1 VFVVERSR
9 CREDSHNF
17 FNGSIV
23 DQYLLT
29 AKMPRHTE
37 IDAER
42 KETIEYDPSAESIEV
57 SVSTSGGVLGSR
69 PPSPV
74 PVSQDGQS
82 STGGSS
88 AAEVVALLSQQLKR
102 FSIMPPP
109 SVVTPTSSSPSCPV
123 DSSAATTLPPPIPAG
138 PAGST
143 TAITANTFQLTPRRP
158 PSLPKSSLP
167 LDAAP
172 AVASRSPSPA
182 SLPLTPQTLAAFQQQ
197 ISRSPTR
204 TVSNA
209 SSPGGNI
216 PTASSSASV
225 SSATTAPHAN
235 PRMVVGSPTTSHASY
250 GSIPP
255 TAALPPFATSR
266 TLELTPIMRNTTV
279 ATTAAAAAT
288 TSAEEDWYDS
298 SRYHEDFY
306 FEQQEVAFDYVDDL
320 SDDDE
325 DEDEEGINP
334 PVFRVTA
341 TPPTAGRNHSFLHGE
356 HVFFSSS
363 SEPEAPALPSLTADA
378 TAAMPSFLLPLV
390 APQFHSLQPHY
401 YDNTHHN
408 VLDYSFDPTEGT
420 DTDESTNCSYLLL
433 GGESKDNRQGLQE
446 IFVAK
451 PGLTSSSTTT
461 AAAAAS
467 SESHGHHRLQHAQT
481 LGSSAIPT
489 LRPAHHVHGSTT
501 SLDTATDDDD
511 DDESTHR
518 LVQLEQQWQQDYPPA
533 VDIHDDD
540 ASLSSRGSS
549 FYGEEIDNRPV
560 SIPTAV
566 VVSPQAACSTSSS
579 SQANE
584 AAISWTTPPPEQDQA
599 QQRRKRKLWKRNERV
614 YRWLKAIEAH
624 SSHGAVVVKG
634 SPLQTAAQRCPSPP
648 AEVTRFHRLPHRRP
662 LSTTSS
668 DITGLC
674 REPPDWRGP
683 LSLDSGLAQ
692 HLRSYSSND
701 VTLYESHGVRRRRL
715 TAHGNHASGGGVLQ
729 LSQLGTLRGK
739 TDDSTEP

>member
-1 VFVVERSR
+1 
-9 CREDSHNF
+9 
-17 FNGSIV
+17 
-23 DQYLLT
+23 
-29 AKMPRHTE
+29 MPRHME

-57 SVSTSGGVLGSR
+57 SVSTSGGVLGSSR

-255 TAALPPFATSR
+255 TAALPPFAASR

-279 ATTAAAAAT
+279 AATAAAAT

-306 FEQQEVAFDYVDDL
+306 FEQQEAAFDYVDDL

-433 GGESKDNRQGLQE
+433 GGESKDNQGLQE

-461 AAAAAS
+461 AAAAS

-481 LGSSAIPT
+481 LGSSTIPT

-511 DDESTHR
+511 DESTHC

-560 SIPTAV
+560 TIPTAV
-566 VVSPQAACSTSSS
+566 VVSPQAACSSLALDGT
-579 SQANE
+579 
-584 AAISWTTPPPEQDQA
+584 AAISWTTPPPPEQDQA

-634 SPLQTAAQRCPSPP
+634 SPLRTAAQRCPSPP

-683 LSLDSGLAQ
+683 LSLDSGLAAAQ

-715 TAHGNHASGGGVLQ
+715 TAQGRDHASGGGVLQ
-729 LSQLGTLRGK
+729 LPQLGTLSGK